1 MAGNPLQKVK
11 LLYLWD
17 ILKKY
22 TDEEHP
28 LSAAELCQKLSEQ
41 DIPAERKSIYSDLY
55 TLQQYGLEIIHTRQ
69 PKSGYFLASRDFEV
83 PEVRLLI
90 DAVQAAGFISAKKT
104 RQLTARLEGLL
115 SESQAKKIQ
124 RQVYIDNRNKCA
136 NEEIYYSIDI
146 LNRAIQEGKKA
157 TLSYCRR
164 ILEDG
169 RRIVSSSREF
179 TVSPYALAWMNDH
192 YYLIGNNQK
201 YDNLMHLRVDRMR
214 RVQILDEASRPFR
227 EVSCYDA
234 FFDTA
239 DYVSKV
245 FNMFGGEL
253 QQIDLRCKTSLLEQ
267 ALDRFGESVFIRDS
281 KDDSFT
287 FTVTAQ
293 VSEGLIGWLMQFGDG
308 MEVLSPSDLRRQMK
322 ERAEL
327 LVKRYGDTK

>member
-22 TDEEHP
+22 TDEDHP
-28 LSAAELCQKLSEQ
+28 LSAAELCARLAEQ
-41 DIPAERKSIYSDLY
+41 DVPAERKSIYSDIE
-55 TLQQYGLEIIHTRQ
+55 TLQQYGLEIIHTRH

-90 DAVQAAGFISAKKT
+90 DAVQAAGFISVKKT
-104 RQLTARLEGLL
+104 RQLTTRLEGLL
-115 SESQAKKIQ
+115 SESQAKNIQ
-124 RQVYIDNRNKCA
+124 RQVYVDNRNKCA
-136 NEEIYYSIDI
+136 NEEIYYSIDL
-146 LNRAIQEGKKA
+146 LNKAIQERKKVGLA
-157 TLSYCRR
+157 YCRR
-164 ILEDG
+164 RLEEG
-169 RRIVSSSREF
+169 RRIVQSSRDF
-179 TVSPYALAWMNDH
+179 VISPYALAWMNDH

-214 RVQILDEASRPFR
+214 RVQILEEKARPFR
-227 EVSCYDA
+227 EVSDYQA

-253 QQIDLRCKTSLLEQ
+253 QQIDLRCRVDLLEQ
-267 ALDRFGESVFIRDS
+267 VVDRFGESIFIRDGGEGY
-281 KDDSFT
+281 FT

-293 VSEGLIGWLMQFGDG
+293 VSEGLISWLLQYGDG
-308 MEVLSPSDLRRQMK
+308 MEVLSPPDLRRRMGEK
-322 ERAEL
+322 AAALHRM
-327 LVKRYGDTK
+327 YGAG